1 MTLFPPYLLAPNTAS
16 TISRKTAKKR
26 SGTRD
31 RARRPG
37 PSSSPPLGT
46 FYKHM
51 MQSTFQQSAAALFL
65 LPPALSCKT
74 REISTCVSIQ
84 SPVSQVGKCALAERK
99 LRSPERAVRAGKDS
113 PTRPARRSS

>member
-1 MTLFPPYLLAPNTAS
+1 
-16 TISRKTAKKR
+16 
-26 SGTRD
+26 
-31 RARRPG
+31 
-37 PSSSPPLGT
+37 
-46 FYKHM
+46 M

-113 PTRPARRSS
+113 PTRPARRSSWARAASWRWPRTSCGGHGRHSGTWDANSD